1 MTKINIGKKESI
13 FYHNII
19 KPNNNSRPEVPLSN
33 AIKIISISNNLYNI
47 YYGVVLENKKVLIY

>member
-19 KPNNNSRPEVPLSN
+19 NLNNNSRPGVPSSK
-33 AIKIISISNNLYNI
+33 AIKIISITNKLYNI
-47 YYGVVLENKKVLIY
+47 YYGVRKQKKVLIY